1 MSGMGKGA
9 SIIEIN
15 VYGASD
21 LAYDSDI
28 IAGLDRVYSLRS
40 TYNIAAVNL
49 SLEDG
54 ARNTTFCD
62 SDPLKPSID
71 NLRSVGI
78 ATVVSTGNEG
88 YTDGISSPACISTAV
103 SVGSTDKSDVL
114 SWFSNVASF
123 MSLLAPGGG
132 VGDVGNVQDIK
143 SSIIGTGYAYFGG
156 TSMAAPHVTG
166 AWAVLKQAKSTAT
179 VAEILTALQSSGKPI
194 PDTRE
199 GGTVTK
205 QRINIRNALTP
216 PSLAVSSTQARPG
229 DPVTVTLTNGP
240 GNPYDYLVLA
250 PVGAPDTTRSPFTYQ
265 GASVSYLY
273 VGAGV
278 TTKTWAVNLPAT
290 LGSYEFRLYYNNTY
304 TRLASS
310 PVLTIANLSPT
321 PTVTSLTP
329 AGVAAGSAA
338 FTLTVTGTGFVNG
351 MQATVGG
358 VARAT
363 TVVSTTQATV
373 AVLAADVTA
382 IGNAI
387 NTVAVA
393 VTNPAPCFSTGCVS
407 NTVTLA
413 VTAPPPAPT
422 LTSISPNSVTAGGGA
437 FTLTATGANFAGNSV
452 VRVNGV
458 ARATTYVSPTQ
469 LTATIL
475 ASDIAAAGS
484 LSITVFTPA
493 PGGGI
498 SGPQTLTIT
507 GPALA
512 VSVTQAL
519 PGDPVTVTLSNGP
532 GNPNDYLVL
541 APVGAADT
549 TRSPFTYLG
558 AAVTYIYVGAG
569 VTTKTWTVNLP
580 ATLSSYEFR
589 LYYNNTYT
597 RLASSPALTIA
608 NLSPTPTVTSLTPAG
623 VAAGS
628 ADFALTVTGAG
639 FVNGMQ
645 ATVGG
650 AARALTF
657 VSATQL
663 TIAVSAADVATINTV
678 AVTVTNPAPC
688 FSAGCVSNTVTLAV
702 TAPPPAPT
710 LSSISPTTIAA
721 GGAAFTLTATGAN
734 FAGNSVVRVNGVARA
749 TTYVSPTQLTAT
761 ILASD
766 IASGGS
772 LSITV
777 FTPAPGGGVSGSQ
790 PLTVTG
796 PALAVSSTQALPGDP
811 VTVTLTNGPGN
822 PNDYL
827 VLAPVGAPDTTRSP
841 FTYLGAA
848 VTYIYVGAGVT
859 TKTWTV
865 NLPATLGSYE
875 FRLYYNNTYTR
886 LTSSPVL
893 AIVNLSPTPTITSL
907 TPAGV
912 AAGSAAFTLTV
923 TGTGF
928 VNGMQATVGGVARA
942 TTVVSTT
949 QATVAV
955 LAADVATIGTVAVAV
970 TNPAP
975 CFSTGC
981 TSNTVTLAVT
991 APPPAP
997 TLTSIS
1003 PSTVAAGGSA
1013 FTLTAAGANFAGNSV
1028 VRVNGVARATAYV
1041 SPTQLTATILAS
1053 DIASGGSLSITVFT
1067 PAPGGGVSGS
1077 QPLTVTGPAL
1087 AVSSTQALPGDPVT
1101 VTLTNGPGNP
1111 NDYLVLAPVIFRIP
1125 PSRPNSGSLYDDSLR
1140 LGAEL

>member
-1 MSGMGKGA
+1 MIRLLPSLVLTLSVLGPVVAWAQQDPAALQRIHSQVQSHGRARVIVELRLPSGAHVPEGQLRSAAAVTIQRQDIAATGTQVIARLPSTGSKVLHQYPSVPLVAMEVDAAGLAQLQASGLYVTRIMEDKVLHPALYQSGPLVQADQAWAEGFDGTGWTVAIIDSGVDKTHPFLLGKVVSEACYVSQTPNYHCPDGTTAQVGPGAAVPFPGPFPGPDHGTHLAGIAAGNGLTAVPQPSPLMSGMAKGA
-9 SIIEIN
+9 SIIAIN

-21 LAYDSDI
+21 FAYDSDI

-132 VGDVGNVQDIK
+132 VGGVGNVQDIK
-143 SSIIGTGYAYFGG
+143 SSIIGTGYEYFGG

-240 GNPYDYLVLA
+240 GNPNDYLVLA
-250 PVGAPDTTRSPFTYQ
+250 PVGAADTTRSPFTYQ

-278 TTKTWAVNLPAT
+278 TTKTWAITLPTT
-290 LGSYEFRLYYNNTY
+290 LGQYEFRLYYNNTY

-310 PVLTIANLSPT
+310 PALTIANLSPT

-329 AGVAAGSAA
+329 AGVAAGSADFA
-338 FTLTVTGTGFVNG
+338 LTVTGAGFVIG

-382 IGNAI
+382 IGNVI
-387 NTVAVA
+387 STVAVA

-458 ARATTYVSPTQ
+458 ARATAYVSPTQ

-484 LSITVFTPA
+484 LSITVFTSA

-512 VSVTQAL
+512 VSSTQAL
-519 PGDPVTVTLSNGP
+519 PRGPLTRTVTNRS
-532 GNPNDYLVL
+532 GNPNDYPVL
-541 APVGAADT
+541 PPLGAPDT

-569 VTTKTWTVNLP
+569 VTTKTWTVSLP
-580 ATLSSYEFR
+580 ATLGSYEFR

-628 ADFALTVTGAG
+628 ADFALTVTG
-639 FVNGMQ
+639 
-645 ATVGG
+645 
-650 AARALTF
+650 
-657 VSATQL
+657 
-663 TIAVSAADVATINTV
+663 
-678 AVTVTNPAPC
+678 
-688 FSAGCVSNTVTLAV
+688 
-702 TAPPPAPT
+702 
-710 LSSISPTTIAA
+710 
-721 GGAAFTLTATGAN
+721 
-734 FAGNSVVRVNGVARA
+734 
-749 TTYVSPTQLTAT
+749 
-761 ILASD
+761 
-766 IASGGS
+766 
-772 LSITV
+772 
-777 FTPAPGGGVSGSQ
+777 
-790 PLTVTG
+790 
-796 PALAVSSTQALPGDP
+796 
-811 VTVTLTNGPGN
+811 
-822 PNDYL
+822 
-827 VLAPVGAPDTTRSP
+827 
-841 FTYLGAA
+841 
-848 VTYIYVGAGVT
+848 
-859 TKTWTV
+859 
-865 NLPATLGSYE
+865 
-875 FRLYYNNTYTR
+875 
-886 LTSSPVL
+886 
-893 AIVNLSPTPTITSL
+893 
-907 TPAGV
+907 
-912 AAGSAAFTLTV
+912 
-923 TGTGF
+923 TGF
-928 VNGMQATVGGVARA
+928 VT
-942 TTVVSTT
+942 
-949 QATVAV
+949 
-955 LAADVATIGTVAVAV
+955 
-970 TNPAP
+970 
-975 CFSTGC
+975 
-981 TSNTVTLAVT
+981 
-991 APPPAP
+991 
-997 TLTSIS
+997 
-1003 PSTVAAGGSA
+1003 
-1013 FTLTAAGANFAGNSV
+1013 
-1028 VRVNGVARATAYV
+1028 
-1041 SPTQLTATILAS
+1041 
-1053 DIASGGSLSITVFT
+1053 
-1067 PAPGGGVSGS
+1067 
-1077 QPLTVTGPAL
+1077 
-1087 AVSSTQALPGDPVT
+1087 
-1101 VTLTNGPGNP
+1101 
-1111 NDYLVLAPVIFRIP
+1111 
-1125 PSRPNSGSLYDDSLR
+1125 
-1140 LGAEL
+1140 